1 MARQATRV
9 EDVML
14 TDVITV
20 APGTPLE
27 EFLEIAGREGISGA
41 PVVDESGRSAG
52 VVSLH
57 DVVRELRS
65 ETARA
70 LSDTEAPPGG
80 DPAAAGDGDAA
91 RRSVRER
98 PGALSGG
105 SGKPRTVGD
114 VMTASVFSLRP
125 ETGVAEA
132 ARILA
137 DAEIHRAP
145 VLRDGRVV
153 GLVTTFHLL
162 RALAD

>member
-1 MARQATRV
+1 MSDEPNRV

-27 EFLEIAGREGISGA
+27 EFLEIAEREGISGA
-41 PVVDESGRSAG
+41 PVVDEAGRPAG
-52 VVSLH
+52 VISLH
-57 DVVRELRS
+57 DVVRGLRA

-70 LSDTEAPPGG
+70 LAGHEAGAGG
-80 DPAAAGDGDAA
+80 TAEAESGEGAA

-98 PGALSGG
+98 PGALAGESGR
-105 SGKPRTVGD
+105 PRTVAD
-114 VMTASVFSLRP
+114 VMTGSVFSLRP
-125 ETGVAEA
+125 ETGLAEA

-145 VLRDGRVV
+145 VLREGRVV